1 MSEAA
6 TVADFLQIYKEEFVL
21 TPSNKVRSVITGHE
35 MSVSI
40 EVINSYFNSKKYKM
54 ATQWHAF
61 NVDEYDYIIPHK
73 SDKTKM
79 WCQLTQK
86 PLNKIPEQIL
96 KHVNGKK
103 YIRYELELIFSNGV
117 KLCDEVLIL
126 IGSRYPNDCRL
137 KNEQDQ
143 IKEEHRNR
151 EDKNCDG
158 EGDGFDIDFMQSL
171 ADASSDEDDVPD
183 DKKEMDIMFEEESL
197 TGEVCNDINRDTQSS
212 KRKSPN
218 ESVKFNAN
226 KSKKKL
232 KKAER

>member
-103 YIRYELELIFSNGV
+103 YIR
-117 KLCDEVLIL
+117 
-126 IGSRYPNDCRL
+126 L